1 MQPKLTLKQK
11 VYYIFEGGHEQYKNI
26 TKRFDTF
33 MMLLIFMNVVA
44 FTVETVESI
53 HKSMNVFFFWFE
65 NISIAIFTLE
75 YLIRLWCITE
85 NEKYRHPVKGRLR
98 FMATPIAFIDLIAF
112 LPTYLPFLFPMIR
125 GDLRVVRAFRL
136 FRLFRL
142 LKLWRYSASIR
153 LLVKIIITKKEDLQ
167 VIFFTIFLL
176 LVVAAS
182 LMFMIEK
189 ENQPEKFSS
198 IPQTMW
204 WAVSTLTT
212 VGYGDVYPITSLGKA
227 LGAFIALLGI
237 GLFAL
242 PAGIIS
248 AGFMQEIDLNSK
260 NEIVEKNTGS
270 IKQAFYT
277 SPHKI
282 GSVSTTRR
290 LIDVVSLK
298 SRLELSEEDIFD
310 AIKNNELRIRY
321 KKNAREDRFANT
333 YVIEHFECNREYGS
347 YINRDTNITIVSPM
361 SYAEHSIGHFTSHLA
376 KYIKAD
382 YISNEMYGEASDLN
396 SEYAFSFT
404 FNDAFRH
411 SHEEGVPLAFTH
423 FKEDLSSVIQSDET
437 VFIIK
442 ASDDAEPEHFNL
454 HFGGQKDEK
463 NFSIAKNTFKDIP
476 KLKLFYQEL
485 KQAFSGN
492 PYNYTFAMH
501 RYYDNTHP
509 NSLHQYISRSTDADV
524 ATIYI
529 NADLI
534 EWTDDRTYFQIIKT
548 LGDTIRKVFHY
559 RSDEEA
565 QMWVKEDI
573 AYTKNQ
579 ENNV

>member
-1 MQPKLTLKQK
+1 MQPKPTLKQRAF
-11 VYYIFEGGHEQYKNI
+11 YIFEGGHENFQNI
-26 TKRFDTF
+26 TKRFETF
-33 MMLLIFMNVVA
+33 MMLLIFLNVVA
-44 FTVETVESI
+44 FTIETVDFI
-53 HKSMNVFFFWFE
+53 HQSMKTFFHWFE
-65 NISIAIFTLE
+65 NISIVIFTLE
-75 YLIRLWCITE
+75 YIVRLWCITE
-85 NEKYRHPVKGRLR
+85 DKRYKHPVMGRLR
-98 FMATPIAFIDLIAF
+98 FMLTPMALIDLIAF
-112 LPTYLPFLFPMIR
+112 LPAYLPFLFPVLHN
-125 GDLRVVRAFRL
+125 DFRVVRAFRL

-176 LVVAAS
+176 LVIAAS

-189 ENQPEKFSS
+189 EQQPEKFSS

-212 VGYGDVYPITSLGKA
+212 VGYGDVYPITALGKA
-227 LGAFIALLGI
+227 LGSFIALLGI

-248 AGFMQEIDLNSK
+248 AGFMQEIDKNSK
-260 NEIVEKNTGS
+260 QEITEKNTAS
-270 IKQAFYT
+270 IIQAFYT

-282 GSVSTTRR
+282 GDMSVTRR

-310 AIKNNELRIRY
+310 AIKSKELRIRY
-321 KKNAREDRFANT
+321 KKNTKDDRFANT
-333 YVIEHFECNREYGS
+333 YVIEHFKCNQEYGS

-361 SYAEHSIGHFTSHLA
+361 SYAEHAIGHFTSHLA

-382 YISNEMYGEASDLN
+382 YLSNEMYGESHDLN

-404 FNDAFRH
+404 FNDAFLH
-411 SHEEGVPLAFTH
+411 PHKEGVPEAFTH
-423 FKEDLSSVIQSDET
+423 FKEDLASVIQSDET

-442 ASDDAEPEHFNL
+442 ASDESEPEHFNL
-454 HFGGQKDEK
+454 HFGGQQDEK
-463 NFSIAKNTFKDIP
+463 NFSVVKNTFKDIA

-485 KQAFSGN
+485 KQAFSI
-492 PYNYTFAMH
+492 PRFNYKFTIH
-501 RYYDNTHP
+501 KYYDNTHP
-509 NSLHQYISRSTDADV
+509 NSLHQYIARSTEADV
-524 ATIYI
+524 VTIYI
-529 NADLI
+529 NTDLI
-534 EWTDDRTYFQIIKT
+534 EWTDNKMYFSIIKT

-559 RSDEEA
+559 RNDEEA
-565 QMWVKEDI
+565 QNFIEEDI
-573 AYTKNQ
+573 AYTRNQ
-579 ENNV
+579 D

>member
-1 MQPKLTLKQK
+1 MQSKFTFKQK
-11 VYYIFEGGHEQYKNI
+11 VYYIFEGNHENYQKI

-33 MMLLIFMNVVA
+33 MLLLIFLNVVT
-44 FTVETVESI
+44 FTIETVDFI
-53 HKSMNVFFFWFE
+53 HQSMGSFFHVFE

-75 YLIRLWCITE
+75 YVIRLWCITE
-85 NEKYRHPVKGRLR
+85 DDRYKHPVFGRLR
-98 FMATPIAFIDLIAF
+98 FMLTAVALIDLIAF
-112 LPTYLPFLFPMIR
+112 LPAYLPFIFPALHNDFRI
-125 GDLRVVRAFRL
+125 VRAFRL

-153 LLVKIIITKKEDLQ
+153 MLVKIIMTKKEDLQ

-176 LVVAAS
+176 LIVAAS
-182 LMFMIEK
+182 LMFIIEK
-189 ENQPEKFSS
+189 EQQPDKFSS

-212 VGYGDVYPITSLGKA
+212 VGYGDVYPMTSLGKA
-227 LGAFIALLGI
+227 LGSFIALLGI

-248 AGFMQEIDLNSK
+248 AGFMQEIDKNSK
-260 NEIVEKNTGS
+260 EEVVLKNTTS
-270 IKQAFYT
+270 IKKAFYT
-277 SPHKI
+277 SPYKI
-282 GSVSTTRR
+282 GEMSVTRR

-310 AIKNNELRIRY
+310 AIKSKELRIRY
-321 KKNAREDRFANT
+321 KKNTRDDRFANT
-333 YVIEHFECNREYGS
+333 YVVEHFDYNREYGS
-347 YINRDTNITIVSPM
+347 YIDRDTNITIVSPM
-361 SYAEHSIGHFTSHLA
+361 SHAEHAIGHFTSHLA

-382 YISNEMYGEASDLN
+382 YLSNELYGEAHDLN

-404 FNDAFRH
+404 FNEAYRH
-411 SHEEGVPLAFTH
+411 NIKEGVPEAFLH

-442 ASDDAEPEHFNL
+442 ASSEAEPEHFNL
-454 HFGGQKDEK
+454 HFGGKMDERS
-463 NFSIAKNTFKDIP
+463 FSVTENTFKDIA

-485 KQAFSGN
+485 KQTFSSTEFDF
-492 PYNYTFAMH
+492 TFAIH
-501 RYYDNTHP
+501 KYYDNTHP
-509 NSLHQYISRSTDADV
+509 NSLHQYIARSTEADV
-524 ATIYI
+524 ITIYI

-534 EWTDDRTYFQIIKT
+534 EWTNNKTYFAIIKT

-559 RSDEEA
+559 RSNEEA
-565 QMWVKEDI
+565 QSLLNENID
-573 AYTKNQ
+573 YTQNKG
-579 ENNV
+579 

>member
-1 MQPKLTLKQK
+1 MQPKFTLKQK
-11 VYYIFEGGHEQYKNI
+11 VFFIFEGGHEQYKNI
-26 TKRFDTF
+26 TKKFDTF
-33 MMLLIFMNVVA
+33 MMLLIFLNVVA
-44 FTVETVESI
+44 FTIETVDFI
-53 HKSMNVFFFWFE
+53 RDSMATFFFWFE

-75 YLIRLWCITE
+75 YVIRLWCITE
-85 NEKYRHPVKGRLR
+85 DERYQHPIKGRLR
-98 FMATPIAFIDLIAF
+98 FMMTPVALIDLIAF
-112 LPTYLPFLFPMIR
+112 LPAYLPFLFPVLHN
-125 GDLRVVRAFRL
+125 DFRVVRAFRL

-176 LVVAAS
+176 LVIAAS

-189 ENQPEKFSS
+189 EHQPEKFSS

-212 VGYGDVYPITSLGKA
+212 VGYGDVYPITAPGKA

-260 NEIVEKNTGS
+260 KEIVEKNTNS
-270 IKQAFYT
+270 IKSAFYT
-277 SPHKI
+277 SPFKI
-282 GSVSTTRR
+282 GDMSVTRR

-310 AIKNNELRIRY
+310 AIKSKELRIRY
-321 KKNAREDRFANT
+321 KKNTRDDRFANT
-333 YVIEHFECNREYGS
+333 YVIEHFEYNREYGS

-361 SYAEHSIGHFTSHLA
+361 SYAEHAIGHFTSHLA
-376 KYIKAD
+376 KYIMAD
-382 YISNEMYGEASDLN
+382 YLSNEMYGEASDLN
-396 SEYAFSFT
+396 SEYAFSFS

-411 SHEEGVPLAFTH
+411 SHEEGVPIAFTH

-442 ASDDAEPEHFNL
+442 ASHEAEPEHFNL

-463 NFSIAKNTFKDIP
+463 NFSIAKNTFKDIA

-485 KQAFSGN
+485 KQAFSVE

-501 RYYDNTHP
+501 KYYDNTHP

-534 EWTDDRTYFQIIKT
+534 EWTDDKTYFQIIKT

-565 QMWVKEDI
+565 QGLIKEDI
-573 AYTKNQ
+573 AYTQNR
-579 ENNV
+579 ENSI